1 MSQKILIL
9 GSSNTDMVVKVE
21 HLPAP
26 GETILGGEFTMGAG
40 GKGANQAVAARRLG
54 GDVTF
59 ICKVGKDLFGE
70 NAVKQYQKEGIDT
83 SNILYSDKPS
93 GVALI
98 YVDHKAENCIAV
110 ASGANSDITVDEVRS
125 LEGVIKSSSL
135 LLLQL
140 ETPVDVVLEA
150 AKIAYSAGVKVVL
163 NPAPACELPKEL
175 YKYLSLIIPNQGES
189 ALLSGEDV
197 YDEASA
203 IEAAKALVD
212 KGVESVVIT
221 MGSKGSMIY
230 DNLFGTFVPARKV
243 EAVDTTAAG
252 DTFCAGVCVALAQG
266 KPLAEAVAFG
276 TAASSLTVQKM
287 GAQDSIP
294 TIDEVMQIL

>member
-1 MSQKILIL
+1 LSI
-9 GSSNTDMVVKVE
+9 
-21 HLPAP
+21 
-26 GETILGGEFTMGAG
+26 
-40 GKGANQAVAARRLG
+40 
-54 GDVTF
+54 TF
-59 ICKVGKDLFGE
+59 D
-70 NAVKQYQKEGIDT
+70 
-83 SNILYSDKPS
+83 
-93 GVALI
+93 
-98 YVDHKAENCIAV
+98 
-110 ASGANSDITVDEVRS
+110 
-125 LEGVIKSSSL
+125 
-135 LLLQL
+135 
-140 ETPVDVVLEA
+140 
-150 AKIAYSAGVKVVL
+150 
-163 NPAPACELPKEL
+163 
-175 YKYLSLIIPNQGES
+175 
-189 ALLSGEDV
+189 
-197 YDEASA
+197 
-203 IEAAKALVD
+203 VD